1 MARPYEQLSIWIQD
15 DRELK
20 EKFIRNNAEKWK
32 LKYPYE
38 FYISTAQQNNL
49 GPSAE
54 VATLKS
60 KEILTVSK
68 QVYELIRKKFRE
80 FKYQK
85 NHKSKGHLQARIST
99 DTKSKLENIKKKLE
113 RGNTSITL
121 EHVIKNFDEDTFKL
135 KLQVEDLQEQLKK
148 AKNDE
153 ALLNKKSE
161 EKLKMQQ
168 SYSDQI
174 QEYLFNQW
182 IFSTLKLKILDQHI
196 STQDD
201 VDRIYESFDKIK
213 KEAAQAEIIT
223 ELKYRL
229 EDEILNIK
237 ASLKPASDEVIPLPV
252 STSQIFNENAIM
264 PIKPSG
270 YTKGFSTAHEHPV
283 SENLPEEHSDT
294 EYPTIKTNAEYLHLR
309 EEQWN
314 PLKRNTKN

>member
-38 FYISTAQQNNL
+38 FYISSAQQNNL

-99 DTKSKLENIKKKLE
+99 DTKSKLENIKRKLE

-135 KLQVEDLQEQLKK
+135 KLKVEDLQEQLKK

-168 SYSDQI
+168 AYDKKI

-182 IFSTLKLKILDQHI
+182 IFTTLKLKILDQHI

-201 VDRIYESFDKIK
+201 IDRIYESFDKIE

-237 ASLKPASDEVIPLPV
+237 ASLKPASDEVIPLNV
-252 STSQIFNENAIM
+252 STSPIFHENTIT

-270 YTKGFSTAHEHPV
+270 YTKGLSTPHECPV
-283 SENLPEEHSDT
+283 SENPPEEHSDT

>member
-38 FYISTAQQNNL
+38 FYISSAQQNNL

-68 QVYELIRKKFRE
+68 QVYEINRKKFRE

-135 KLQVEDLQEQLKK
+135 KLKVEDLQEQLKK

-182 IFSTLKLKILDQHI
+182 IFTTLKLKILDQHI

-229 EDEILNIK
+229 EYEILNIK
-237 ASLKPASDEVIPLPV
+237 ASLKPASDEVIPLNV
-252 STSQIFNENAIM
+252 STSPIFHENTIT

-270 YTKGFSTAHEHPV
+270 YTKGLSTPHECPV

>member
-1 MARPYEQLSIWIQD
+1 MTRPYEHLSIWIQD

-38 FYISTAQQNNL
+38 FYISSAQQNNL

-68 QVYELIRKKFRE
+68 QVYEINRKKFRE

-85 NHKSKGHLQARIST
+85 NHKSKGHLQTRIST
-99 DTKSKLENIKKKLE
+99 NTKLKLENIKKNLKQ
-113 RGNTSITL
+113 GNTSTTL
-121 EHVIKNFDEDTFKL
+121 EHVIKNFDEDSFIL

-182 IFSTLKLKILDQHI
+182 IFTTLKLKILDQHI

-229 EDEILNIK
+229 EYEILNIK
-237 ASLKPASDEVIPLPV
+237 ASLKPASDEVIPLNV
-252 STSQIFNENAIM
+252 STSPIFHENTIT

-270 YTKGFSTAHEHPV
+270 YTKGLSTPHECPV

>member
-38 FYISTAQQNNL
+38 FYISSAQQNNL

-121 EHVIKNFDEDTFKL
+121 EHVIKNFDVDSFKL
-135 KLQVEDLQEQLKK
+135 KLQIEDLQEQLKK

-237 ASLKPASDEVIPLPV
+237 ASLKPASDEVIPLNV
-252 STSQIFNENAIM
+252 STSPIFHENTIT

-270 YTKGFSTAHEHPV
+270 YTKGLSTPHECPV

>member
-15 DRELK
+15 DREIK

-38 FYISTAQQNNL
+38 FHISNAQQNNL

-54 VATLKS
+54 VAILKS

-85 NHKSKGHLQARIST
+85 NHKSKGYLQARIST
-99 DTKSKLENIKKKLE
+99 NTKSKLEHIKRKLE
-113 RGNTSITL
+113 QGNTSTTL
-121 EHVIKNFDEDTFKL
+121 EHVIRNFDEDSFIL
-135 KLQVEDLQEQLKK
+135 KLQVEDLQEQLKME
-148 AKNDE
+148 KNYE
-153 ALLNKKSE
+153 HLLNKKSE
-161 EKLKMQQ
+161 DRLKIQQ
-168 SYSDQI
+168 EYNDQI

-182 IFSTLKLKILDQHI
+182 IATTLKLKILDQHI

-201 VDRIYESFDKIK
+201 IDHIYESFDKK
-213 KEAAQAEIIT
+213 EKEAAQAEIIT
-223 ELKYRL
+223 ELKSRL
-229 EDEILNIK
+229 EDKILSIK

-252 STSQIFNENAIM
+252 STSQIFNENTIM
-264 PIKPSG
+264 PTKPSG

-283 SENLPEEHSDT
+283 SKNQPEEQSDA
-294 EYPTIKTNAEYLHLR
+294 ESPTIKTNAEYSYLR
-309 EEQWN
+309 EAQLN
-314 PLKRNTKN
+314 PLKRK

>member
-38 FYISTAQQNNL
+38 FYISSAQQNNL

-182 IFSTLKLKILDQHI
+182 IFTTLKLKILDQHI

-201 VDRIYESFDKIK
+201 IDHIYESFDKIK

-237 ASLKPASDEVIPLPV
+237 ASLKPASDEVIPLNV
-252 STSQIFNENAIM
+252 STSPIFHENTIT

-270 YTKGFSTAHEHPV
+270 YTKGLSTPHECPV

>member
-1 MARPYEQLSIWIQD
+1 MARPYEQLSTWIQD

-85 NHKSKGHLQARIST
+85 NHKSKDHLQARIST
-99 DTKSKLENIKKKLE
+99 DTRSKLENIKRKLE
-113 RGNTSITL
+113 RGNTSIAL

-135 KLQVEDLQEQLKK
+135 KLKVEDLQEQLKK

-168 SYSDQI
+168 AYDKKI

-182 IFSTLKLKILDQHI
+182 IFTTLKLKILDQHI

-201 VDRIYESFDKIK
+201 IDRIYESFDKIE

-223 ELKYRL
+223 ELRYRL

-237 ASLKPASDEVIPLPV
+237 ASLKPSSDEVIPLNV
-252 STSQIFNENAIM
+252 STSPIFHENTIT

-270 YTKGFSTAHEHPV
+270 YTKGLSTPHECPV
-283 SENLPEEHSDT
+283 SENPPEEHSDT

>member
-38 FYISTAQQNNL
+38 FYISSAQQNNL

-182 IFSTLKLKILDQHI
+182 IFTTLKLKILDQHI

-229 EDEILNIK
+229 EYEILNIK
-237 ASLKPASDEVIPLPV
+237 ASLKPSSDEVIPLNV
-252 STSQIFNENAIM
+252 STSPIFHENTIT

-270 YTKGFSTAHEHPV
+270 YTKGLSTPHECPV
-283 SENLPEEHSDT
+283 SENPSEEHSDT

>member
-1 MARPYEQLSIWIQD
+1 M
-15 DRELK
+15 
-20 EKFIRNNAEKWK
+20 
-32 LKYPYE
+32 
-38 FYISTAQQNNL
+38 
-49 GPSAE
+49 
-54 VATLKS
+54 
-60 KEILTVSK
+60 
-68 QVYELIRKKFRE
+68 
-80 FKYQK
+80 
-85 NHKSKGHLQARIST
+85 
-99 DTKSKLENIKKKLE
+99 
-113 RGNTSITL
+113 
-121 EHVIKNFDEDTFKL
+121 IKNFDEDTFKL

-237 ASLKPASDEVIPLPV
+237 ASLKPASDEVIPLNV
-252 STSQIFNENAIM
+252 STSPIFHENTIT

-270 YTKGFSTAHEHPV
+270 YTKGLSTPHECPV

>member
-20 EKFIRNNAEKWK
+20 EKFIRNNTEKWK

-38 FYISTAQQNNL
+38 FYISSAQQNNL

-80 FKYQK
+80 FKYQN

-182 IFSTLKLKILDQHI
+182 IFTTLKLKILDQHI

-229 EDEILNIK
+229 EYEILNIK
-237 ASLKPASDEVIPLPV
+237 ASLKPASDEVIPLNV
-252 STSQIFNENAIM
+252 STSPIFHKNTIT

-270 YTKGFSTAHEHPV
+270 YTKGLSTPHECPV
-283 SENLPEEHSDT
+283 SENPSEEHSDT

>member
-15 DRELK
+15 DRENK

-38 FYISTAQQNNL
+38 FHISNAQQNNL

-54 VATLKS
+54 VAILKS

-80 FKYQK
+80 FKYQT
-85 NHKSKGHLQARIST
+85 NHKSKRHLQARLST

-113 RGNTSITL
+113 RGNTSVTL
-121 EHVIKNFDEDTFKL
+121 EHVIKNFDEDSFIL
-135 KLQVEDLQEQLKK
+135 KLQVEDLQEQLKME
-148 AKNDE
+148 KNYE
-153 ALLNKKSE
+153 HLLNKKSE
-161 EKLKMQQ
+161 DRLKIQQ
-168 SYSDQI
+168 KYNYQI

-182 IFSTLKLKILDQHI
+182 IATTLKLKILDQHI

-201 VDRIYESFDKIK
+201 IDHIYESFDEKE

-223 ELKYRL
+223 ELKSRL
-229 EDEILNIK
+229 EDKILSIK
-237 ASLKPASDEVIPLPV
+237 ASLKPASDEVIPLHV
-252 STSQIFNENAIM
+252 STSQIFNENTIM
-264 PIKPSG
+264 PTKPSG

-283 SENLPEEHSDT
+283 SKNQPEEQSDA
-294 EYPTIKTNAEYLHLR
+294 ESPTIKKNAEYSYLR
-309 EEQWN
+309 EAQLN
-314 PLKRNTKN
+314 PLKRK